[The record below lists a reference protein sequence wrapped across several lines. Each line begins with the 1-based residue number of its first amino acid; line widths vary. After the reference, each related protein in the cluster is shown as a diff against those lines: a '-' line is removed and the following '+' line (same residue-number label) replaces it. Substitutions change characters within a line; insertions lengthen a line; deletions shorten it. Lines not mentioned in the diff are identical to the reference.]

1 MAARTPRSARAA
13 ELDEVDDGRGKR
25 QVRNMCVR
33 ARCTWRRAR
42 ALGVPGAPGAL
53 RTPSERLRTR
63 WDAPDTDASPAACAA
78 PQRRVVDQVN
88 RFNPAPEAE
97 PPAGAGAGG
106 GDGGNKDRGC
116 RCGRTKCLKQYC
128 QCFRNDVRCTSD
140 CVCDDCHND
149 GRHEEK
155 RIEAIRRIR
164 MNNANAFK
172 GTALEIEDQAVQTP
186 RGTTKMIRGCR
197 CKRSRCQKKYCE
209 CYSAGIKCTTNCVCK
224 DCVNGNDGG
233 SIKEVAAI
241 TKGHAAGAS
250 SRPSPRAAGPAKGH
264 GAHSPR
270 GIKGQAAVLPS
281 QKHQPGPSRQF
292 QTASQRPQPG
302 AGLPPTAAAGS
313 SAASKAPSG
322 TANKKS
328 FRRNDLKVGV
338 PVPTYVPPLAEDG
351 SGAALMSAQP
361 IVTPHGSIHMPAK
374 STWTR
379 SSPRGISPGM
389 SGLGAFPGPGS
400 ASWNSQPSASLW
412 ASQPSAGMGTRFS
425 PRLSQNSPAPALMRE
440 DSTWGEGSSLQG
452 MLRSDSLL
460 AEQYSPLS
468 GDMRSPTT
476 RSRAGLHT
484 MGGGG
489 MASAGPS
496 GLQRRSSMRSNGGG
510 WAPMSAT
517 SNGAAPF
524 ADMAL
529 SPFMA
534 DAGTW
539 GGLVPPEM
547 DPDGILRGV

>member
-224 DCVNGNDGG
+224 DCVNGKRRREHQGG
-233 SIKEVAAI
+233 RGHHERPRSRGVVASL
-241 TKGHAAGAS
+241 AAGRGARKGPRRTLAARHQRAS
-250 SRPSPRAAGPAKGH
+250 C
-264 GAHSPR
+264 
-270 GIKGQAAVLPS
+270 
-281 QKHQPGPSRQF
+281 
-292 QTASQRPQPG
+292 
-302 AGLPPTAAAGS
+302 
-313 SAASKAPSG
+313 
-322 TANKKS
+322 
-328 FRRNDLKVGV
+328 
-338 PVPTYVPPLAEDG
+338 
-351 SGAALMSAQP
+351 
-361 IVTPHGSIHMPAK
+361 
-374 STWTR
+374 
-379 SSPRGISPGM
+379 
-389 SGLGAFPGPGS
+389 
-400 ASWNSQPSASLW
+400 SASL
-412 ASQPSAGMGTRFS
+412 
-425 PRLSQNSPAPALMRE
+425 
-440 DSTWGEGSSLQG
+440 
-452 MLRSDSLL
+452 
-460 AEQYSPLS
+460 AE
-468 GDMRSPTT
+468 
-476 RSRAGLHT
+476 
-484 MGGGG
+484 
-489 MASAGPS
+489 ASAGPQPPVPDS
-496 GLQRRSSMRSNGGG
+496 LAEAATRR
-510 WAPMSAT
+510 
-517 SNGAAPF
+517 GAAPHRRCRQQCRQQGSERHGQQKVVQ
-524 ADMAL
+524 A
-529 SPFMA
+529 
-534 DAGTW
+534 
-539 GGLVPPEM
+539 E
-547 DPDGILRGV
+547 